1 MICSTVS
8 KFNDKVNALRK
19 MFQLNAYP
27 VSFFDNVLN
36 SFNRRFS
43 SLLLSNISTVSDN
56 DLPIVVFNVPYLGKC
71 SRDFGS
77 CISKLITSR
86 FPVKIR
92 IVYSTFKVKSYFRLK
107 CHSPLYLSSNVVYRF
122 NCMDAS
128 CTDSYIG
135 YTSRHLFERCG
146 EHLNLKT
153 SKQSEVKDH
162 VKNCNACKQ
171 HTLSFRDF
179 CVVRRCK
186 SEVHAKLFE
195 AFAIK
200 RVRPALN
207 KQLYAQGASKILH
220 VWK

>member
-1 MICSTVS
+1 
-8 KFNDKVNALRK
+8 
-19 MFQLNAYP
+19 
-27 VSFFDNVLN
+27 
-36 SFNRRFS
+36 
-43 SLLLSNISTVSDN
+43 
-56 DLPIVVFNVPYLGKC
+56 
-71 SRDFGS
+71 
-77 CISKLITSR
+77 
-86 FPVKIR
+86 
-92 IVYSTFKVKSYFRLK
+92 
-107 CHSPLYLSSNVVYRF
+107 
-122 NCMDAS
+122 MDAS

-153 SKQSEVKDH
+153 STKSEVKDH

-171 HTLSFRDF
+171 HTLSFRNF
-179 CVVRRCK
+179 SVVRRCQ

-207 KQLYAQGASKILH
+207 KQLFAQGASKILH